1 MDKTT
6 TTFFWD
12 HFSVKQLEEKHKIT
26 SAAKRDGLTEE
37 PKTDSTSGS
46 VTEDEIKQECDSYI
60 SSHTDELRSYLSQVE
75 DNQTALSSHLKQDQF
90 EPIVNNLD
98 SDFHNLAN
106 QKEIKLSDLKNNY
119 DTFKEEQQQFRKY
132 HQIDREPNYATTSK
146 SIKAFGLIAF
156 LFIVEVIL
164 NGTMLKA
171 ALIGGIAEGIAVAT
185 SVAFLNVV
193 ASALVGYHIF
203 KNLTHLEKSRKILY
217 GFFASLYVL
226 FLLYINSC
234 LGAYRSESQKV
245 FDSKYV
251 DEAQKLS
258 SIEIKEIFSNII
270 TPWSGNIDYI
280 FVGVVLTFVGL
291 TFAFISLMD
300 GFVYNDT
307 YPGYGNVGKKV
318 NEYKDK
324 IKKDFSLY
332 AEDVSRLFDK
342 YNKQLQSSLNNL
354 RNDELNYWDANTNLI
369 QKEFTTYTQKVEL
382 AERQSW
388 HIIREYRKENER
400 VRKTPKPKYFDE
412 KFSIPDQI
420 KDPKLVFPDLSYH
433 YLTDQEREEKKIK
446 FSESI
451 DQKFKHAEKEIEE
464 LQKLSV
470 EKQKEL
476 HEKYNTH

>member
-1 MDKTT
+1 MNKTT
-6 TTFFWD
+6 TTFYWD
-12 HFSVKQLEEKHKIT
+12 DFSVKQLEEKHKIT

-106 QKEIKLSDLKNNY
+106 QKEIKLRDLKNNY

-171 ALIGGIAEGIAVAT
+171 ALIGGVAEGIAVAT

-324 IKKDFSLY
+324 IKKIFSLY
-332 AEDVSRLFDK
+332 ADDVSRLFDK
-342 YNKQLQSSLNNL
+342 HNKQLQSSLNNL
-354 RNDELNYWDANTNLI
+354 RNNELNYWDANTNLI

-420 KDPKLVFPDLSYH
+420 KDPKLVFPDLAYH

-446 FSESI
+446 FSENI
-451 DQKFKHAEKEIEE
+451 DQKFKHAEKRIEE
-464 LQKLSV
+464 LQKSSV

>member
-1 MDKTT
+1 MKKTN
-6 TTFFWD
+6 TTFSWD
-12 HFSVKQLEEKHKIT
+12 DYSVKQLEDKHKIT

-37 PKTDSTSGS
+37 PKTDSSSGS
-46 VTEDEIKQECDSYI
+46 VTEDEIRQECDSYI
-60 SSHTDELRSYLSQVE
+60 SKHTDELRTYLSRVE
-75 DNQTALSSHLKQDQF
+75 DDQTQLSSHLKQDQF

-98 SDFHNLAN
+98 SNFHNLAN
-106 QKEIKLSDLKNNY
+106 QKEIKLRDLKNNY
-119 DTFKEEQQQFRKY
+119 DIFKEEQQQFRKY
-132 HQIDREPNYATTSK
+132 HQIDREPNFATMSK

-171 ALIGGIAEGIAVAT
+171 ALIGGVAEGIAVAT

-217 GFFASLYVL
+217 GFFASMYVL
-226 FLLYINSC
+226 FLIYINSC

-245 FDSKYV
+245 FDSKYT
-251 DEAQKLS
+251 DNAEKLT

-307 YPGYGNVGKKV
+307 YPGYGNVGQKV
-318 NEYKDK
+318 NKYKED
-324 IKKDFSLY
+324 IKKTFSSY
-332 AEDVSRLFDK
+332 AEDVSRLFEK
-342 YNKQLQSSLNNL
+342 HNKELQLSLKNL
-354 RNDELNYWDANTNLI
+354 RTNELNFWDANTNLI
-369 QKEFTTYTQKVEL
+369 QKEFTTYTQKVKL

-388 HIIREYRKENER
+388 HIIREYRKENRR
-400 VRKTPKPKYFDE
+400 VRKTPEPKYFDE
-412 KFSIPDQI
+412 KFSIPNEV

-446 FSESI
+446 FSEDI
-451 DQKFKHAEKEIEE
+451 DQKFKNAEKEIEE
-464 LQKLSV
+464 LQKASV
-470 EKQKEL
+470 EKQKDL